1 MRDDGAA
8 LISALVDQAIAVDMV
23 PWSCPCEFGPGGRYR
38 LEELIG
44 AGGGGLVYR
53 ATDQLLSSEGFSARV
68 AVKILGR
75 HLPRNEAL
83 TARRIDHPS
92 VMAVIDRGTTDDG
105 ATYIVSEYIDGGDL
119 SDVAAPMRPREAA
132 SLVAKLASAVQAA
145 HSAGVVHCDLK
156 PSNVLMTRAGEPK
169 LSDFGLARWDADT
182 ATGVR
187 GNAAF
192 MPPEQYAGA
201 PDSLTPP
208 ADIYALGGIL
218 SYLLTGELPHGE
230 APRDVAAFHAARR
243 RIPRP
248 GIDGDLDRIC
258 LRATDPDRALRY
270 SSAAQVQEDLMRWL
284 RREPLDWTRPTAVR
298 RLSLFARRRPALSVL
313 APAVLVLAGV
323 GIGTWR
329 YNVAMDRL
337 RLIQTNAR
345 AAEMATAEVEATKA
359 RVRRH
364 IETWAA
370 QAFARGNPDTTLLAV
385 LPWIEW
391 LGGAPVLLKDGGMPG
406 AGERE
411 TLLRAHIAATGA
423 AGEDRLDTLL
433 SEYALALLLLG
444 MDKPGE
450 ASPLIEQLKVKLSPR
465 LSPDDPIPAALDTMA
480 LCVEFLEAG
489 PAERPALDAALERE
503 DTRHAGLTGT
513 SGIRDLIVLVRSHRA
528 PGKGRGADGR

>member
-53 ATDQLLSSEGFSARV
+53 ATDQLLSSEGFAARV
-68 AVKILGR
+68 AVKILGG

-92 VMAVIDRGTTDDG
+92 VMTVIDRGTTEDG
-105 ATYIVSEYIDGGDL
+105 AAYIVSEYIDGGDL
-119 SDVAAPMRPREAA
+119 SDVAVPMRPREAA
-132 SLVAKLASAVQAA
+132 SLVAKLAGAVQAA

-156 PSNVLMTRAGEPK
+156 PSNVLMTREGEPK
-169 LSDFGLARWDADT
+169 LSDFGLARWDTDME
-182 ATGVR
+182 TGVR

-192 MPPEQYAGA
+192 MPPEQYAGS

-208 ADIYALGGIL
+208 ADVYALGGL
-218 SYLLTGELPHGE
+218 LYYLLTGVLPHGE
-230 APRDVAAFHAARR
+230 SPRDVAEFHAARR
-243 RIPRP
+243 RIARP

-258 LRATDPDRALRY
+258 LRATDPDRSLRY

-284 RREPLDWTRPTAVR
+284 RREPLDWTRPTAVH
-298 RLSLFARRRPALSVL
+298 RLSLFVRRRPVLSVL
-313 APAVLVLAGV
+313 TPALFVLAGIGV
-323 GIGTWR
+323 GTWR
-329 YNVAMDRL
+329 YNVEMDRL
-337 RLIQTNAR
+337 RQIESTAR
-345 AAEMATAEVEATKA
+345 AAEMAHAEVEDTKL
-359 RVRRH
+359 RVRRQ
-364 IETWAA
+364 IEAWAT
-370 QAFARGNPDTTLLAV
+370 QVFVRGNPDTTLLAV

-391 LGGAPVLLKDGGMPG
+391 LGGAPVLLKDGGLPA

-411 TLLRAHIAATGA
+411 AMLLAHIAATSA
-423 AGEDRLDTLL
+423 AGENRLDTLL
-433 SEYALALLLLG
+433 SKYALALLLLG
-444 MDKPGE
+444 MDRPAE
-450 ASPLIEQLKVKLSPR
+450 AEPLIDELKQKLAPR
-465 LSPDDPIPAALDTMA
+465 LSPDDPLPAALETMA
-480 LCVEFLEAG
+480 VCAVYLKAS

-528 PGKGRGADGR
+528 PAKVKQKGK